1 MKHKV
6 CGLGCFSTYSS
17 LKVNIKNVLHQYTSQ
32 NVSFSVSDNKVEE
45 LENLLI
51 FKICHKRR
59 DVGLRLLKYTLI
71 KEVEVM

>member
-1 MKHKV
+1 M
-6 CGLGCFSTYSS
+6 YNS

-45 LENLLI
+45 LADLLT

-59 DVGLRLLKYTLI
+59 DVGLRLLKYTLVNEI
-71 KEVEVM
+71 EVMRRRQEELR

>member
-1 MKHKV
+1 MTTFT
-6 CGLGCFSTYSS
+6 L
-17 LKVNIKNVLHQYTSQ
+17 QYTSQ

-59 DVGLRLLKYTLI
+59 DVGPGLLKYTLI
-71 KEVEVM
+71 KEVEVMRWRQEDLS